1 MTFLLKKTDYRRPM
15 YTSSMYLIPLYLIG
29 VLKNEHLAKIIATIG
44 ILDAIMRHHNIVIVS
59 ILHILPL
66 FLSNGG
72 GKIQPLVILS
82 GLFGMY
88 YTLSVWPYVLSPIE
102 MVGIIVSVL
111 L

>member
-1 MTFLLKKTDYRRPM
+1 MFKKTDYRRPM

-29 VLKNEHLAKIIATIG
+29 VLKNEHLAKIIASNIPT
-44 ILDAIMRHHNIVIVS
+44 DAIMRRHNIVIVS

-72 GKIQPLVILS
+72 EIQPFVILS

-88 YTLSVWPYVLSPIE
+88 YTMSVWPYVLSPIE
-102 MVGIIVSVL
+102 MAGIIASVL